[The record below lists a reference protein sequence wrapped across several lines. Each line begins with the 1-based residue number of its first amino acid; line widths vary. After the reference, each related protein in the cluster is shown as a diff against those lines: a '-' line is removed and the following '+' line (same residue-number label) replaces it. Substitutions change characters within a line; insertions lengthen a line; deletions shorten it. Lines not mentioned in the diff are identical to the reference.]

1 MSVVTPHCAAHAK
14 KKGKRKEKAY
24 IGPFLNILRFQLP
37 EFMQITSGKVL
48 YQYRYRYW
56 SLILNA
62 RSIAAY
68 HSARRLF
75 DHHAR
80 PCILLMH
87 ACRTL
92 SLIAL
97 DTVP

>member
-1 MSVVTPHCAAHAK
+1 
-14 KKGKRKEKAY
+14 
-24 IGPFLNILRFQLP
+24 
-37 EFMQITSGKVL
+37 MQITSGKVL

-62 RSIAAY
+62 RSIVAY

-92 SLIAL
+92 SLMAL
-97 DTVP
+97 DTVPYISLACLTKTKNKKPSPQY